1 MVSSLCMKPNQSMK
15 TILSF
20 LLALCVSIPSFVLAQ
35 GVPQKMNYQAV
46 ARTADG
52 VVIADKEVGLRIAI
66 VSSDNMERPV
76 YAEEHL
82 VTTNKLGLMNLQIGT
97 GEVLEG
103 SMETI
108 DWGGS
113 AHYLKIFLDADNID
127 RFIEMGTSQL
137 LTVPYA
143 FYAERSGSSEA
154 GGNRN
159 DPNDWT
165 INGNTGTDDAT
176 NFLGTTDAQDLVFR
190 TNDIEVGRFTTD
202 GELNFS
208 TGGRLTIGGS
218 NALHMTGT
226 RNVAIGPGTGEAI
239 YNGGSG
245 SNNAFIGDRAGQ
257 SNTTGSRNALIGY
270 QAGNFNTTGNNLIAI
285 GARAGYNNTTGN
297 SNSFIGFQSGYS
309 NTDGQFN
316 NYQGY
321 FTGRATTGSDNTFM
335 GHKAGQVTTTGDGNT
350 FLGSK
355 AGETNVEGTN
365 NTYIGK
371 NAKGA
376 ANLTNSS
383 AFGAGAQAVADN
395 MVQIGDPAVTSVRTS
410 GQLTTG
416 AVTYPNVDGTLGQVL
431 TTNGAG
437 GIAWSTP
444 TGGGVAGPTGA
455 PGTNGSDGA
464 DGATGTNGSD
474 GADGATGATGTNGSD
489 GADGAT
495 GTNGSDGADGATGA
509 TGTNGSDGAD
519 GATGATGTNG
529 SDGADGAT
537 GTNGSDGADGATGA
551 TGTNGSDGAD
561 GATGATGTN
570 GSDGADG
577 ATGATGTNGPDGADG
592 ATGATGTNGS
602 DGATGAPGSTGPL
615 VSGNQNETLRH
626 NGSNWESNSFLVH
639 TGSSLGVGVSS
650 PSTDLQVNS
659 GIKSDHIILGL
670 NTETSTN
677 SIIANGAEIYI
688 RENGL
693 IGDENMITFD
703 KTNGVRYGIGISD
716 LGPPYDNSELALQ
729 IKYNGASYNYGTS
742 SGNADLQ
749 GEVFMHF
756 SRDSRK
762 RIGVWTTNPTTEFDI
777 DGQIRMR
784 TDASDGFIPVSDAD
798 GVMTWT
804 DPSAIFTDTDN
815 QDLSYNSTTNIL
827 SLTGDGT
834 SVDLSTLSNTSQW
847 SRDATNGEVYPST
860 IADKVGIGT
869 SSPEAMLH
877 IGSTLPIDEV
887 LHLSTAVNSTAHH
900 AVSIGFSHD
909 NSASR
914 SYLAAFIKAEQAFVN
929 DNRTNLIFGTRGTN
943 STTATATEHLVI
955 SYDGNVGIGI
965 NSDPEFKLDLG
976 ASAGLLSSGI
986 RAPGLATNIVRPA
999 GSLLDV
1005 FLSNYDESS
1014 YVQVKAD
1021 GDIEIGNDAGTSKTE
1036 LYGTTIAKNIEAT
1049 DVIGLQLKDDGGNL
1063 GIHVSDGGNVGVG
1076 KLATNAKLA
1085 IDGDLDVDGK
1095 SRIGWHGHD
1104 NFITVPPLEVSP
1116 STHTGDWEILN
1127 NGGYKRIYGGTD
1139 GFLTATAPVGYKI
1152 TGYIFN
1158 FSNVPD
1164 KIEVF
1169 YCNVGAIGSTSL
1181 TSKTTYTTSNSIY
1194 VFQDTF
1200 TFNHDSADYISIRI
1214 INDSSN
1220 AFEFLGGV
1228 ITIEKCTSG
1237 CGL

>member
-1 MVSSLCMKPNQSMK
+1 
-15 TILSF
+15 
-20 LLALCVSIPSFVLAQ
+20 
-35 GVPQKMNYQAV
+35 
-46 ARTADG
+46 
-52 VVIADKEVGLRIAI
+52 
-66 VSSDNMERPV
+66 
-76 YAEEHL
+76 
-82 VTTNKLGLMNLQIGT
+82 
-97 GEVLEG
+97 
-103 SMETI
+103 
-108 DWGGS
+108 
-113 AHYLKIFLDADNID
+113 
-127 RFIEMGTSQL
+127 
-137 LTVPYA
+137 
-143 FYAERSGSSEA
+143 
-154 GGNRN
+154 
-159 DPNDWT
+159 
-165 INGNTGTDDAT
+165 
-176 NFLGTTDAQDLVFR
+176 
-190 TNDIEVGRFTTD
+190 
-202 GELNFS
+202 
-208 TGGRLTIGGS
+208 
-218 NALHMTGT
+218 
-226 RNVAIGPGTGEAI
+226 
-239 YNGGSG
+239 
-245 SNNAFIGDRAGQ
+245 
-257 SNTTGSRNALIGY
+257 
-270 QAGNFNTTGNNLIAI
+270 
-285 GARAGYNNTTGN
+285 
-297 SNSFIGFQSGYS
+297 
-309 NTDGQFN
+309 
-316 NYQGY
+316 
-321 FTGRATTGSDNTFM
+321 
-335 GHKAGQVTTTGDGNT
+335 
-350 FLGSK
+350 
-355 AGETNVEGTN
+355 
-365 NTYIGK
+365 
-371 NAKGA
+371 
-376 ANLTNSS
+376 
-383 AFGAGAQAVADN
+383 
-395 MVQIGDPAVTSVRTS
+395 MVQIGNPAVTSVRTS

-551 TGTNGSDGAD
+551 TGTNGSDGA
-561 GATGATGTN
+561 
-570 GSDGADG
+570 
-577 ATGATGTNGPDGADG
+577 
-592 ATGATGTNGS
+592 
-602 DGATGAPGSTGPL
+602 TGAPGSTGPL

-703 KTNGVRYGIGISD
+703 KTSGVRYGIGISD